1 MQAGSCDAPPGGERA
16 ADGHVDCRP
25 EATGPGHSMRIA
37 YVTETYPPEVNGVA
51 LTAARAV
58 AWLRERGHT
67 VDLIRPHQAHEV
79 VGARDDEWRTSGWPL
94 PMYADLRFGLATA
107 GALKR
112 RFETGGIELVHV
124 ATPGPLAW
132 QALRAAR
139 ALGLPSSAEFRTNFH
154 QYCRYYHLGLIAP
167 LALRVLRGFHN
178 TVDRT
183 FVPTRA
189 LERELR
195 AAGFERLAVVGR
207 GVDTARFSPHHRSSE
222 LRHDW
227 GVLDSA
233 PLVLYVGRVAAEKNV
248 ALALEAF
255 AAARVESPTAH
266 FVVVGDGPQREA
278 LERLHPDV
286 RFVGARHGDL
296 LAACY
301 ASADLFVF
309 PSLTDTFGNV
319 TLEALASGVPVLAF
333 DVAAA
338 AEHVVDGVSGRLIA
352 AGDDAAFAAALREL
366 VVAPERLAA
375 MRVPAVQAAGRATWD
390 EVLAR
395 FEAQLQDI
403 FHAHEAPLET
413 AALVA

>member
-1 MQAGSCDAPPGGERA
+1 MTTDCGRA
-16 ADGHVDCRP
+16 ADGHVDCRSDV
-25 EATGPGHSMRIA
+25 TGPGHSMRIA

-58 AWLRERGHT
+58 SYLRQRGHV
-67 VDLIRPHQAHEV
+67 VDLIRPRQGHETA
-79 VGARDDEWRTSGWPL
+79 GARIDEWRTSGCPL

-107 GALKR
+107 AALKR
-112 RFETGGIELVHV
+112 RFETGGVELVHV

-139 ALGLPSSAEFRTNFH
+139 SLALASSAEFRTNFH
-154 QYCRYYHLGLIAP
+154 QYCRYYHLGLVAP
-167 LALRVLRGFHN
+167 LALRVLRRLHN
-178 TVDRT
+178 AVDRT

-189 LERELR
+189 LERELG

-207 GVDTARFSPHHRSSE
+207 GVDTSRFSPRHRSLE
-222 LRHDW
+222 LRLDW
-227 GVLDSA
+227 GVPADA

-255 AAARVESPTAH
+255 AAARVASPAAH

-278 LERLHPDV
+278 LEAAHPDV
-286 RFVGARHGDL
+286 RFVGARHGEL

-338 AEHVVDGVSGRLIA
+338 AEHVLDGVNGRLIA
-352 AGDDAAFAAALREL
+352 PDDDAAFAAALREL
-366 VVAPERLAA
+366 VGDPARLAA
-375 MRVPAVQAAGRATWD
+375 MRGPAVEAARRATWD

-395 FEAQLQDI
+395 FETQLQDTL
-403 FHAHEAPLET
+403 HAHEGSLAP
-413 AALVA
+413 AAVVA